1 MNFLSFPFKEN
12 FLDDRYIYQV
22 SHIEMRDVGETI
34 AHLKFLNS
42 AVYDFHILY
51 SSSAWK
57 TILKQWKNIPFNG
70 NHYHFPN
77 NYFNCCITRTV
88 PAGCSLSL
96 FSIIPLFSLGGTRG
110 EWPKDNVK
118 QNVLLCKWKRTF
130 QSTKHESK
138 KWQQKMLLSH

>member
-1 MNFLSFPFKEN
+1 MGQLKQQTNFFSAWGQLFWLTQMKLTLQAKDLSKP
-12 FLDDRYIYQV
+12 L
-22 SHIEMRDVGETI
+22 
-34 AHLKFLNS
+34 A
-42 AVYDFHILY
+42 
-51 SSSAWK
+51 SSSSDWR